1 MLLLPPCPFCSG
13 RAGTGSR
20 AGGKARS
27 RLCQEQVWEPH
38 SAPHGVGTGDVQ
50 LRFGNFCALSK
61 GRANGGCCSPPARAA
76 SGDGD
81 FLLPLSPCGWAPQY
95 CLCTLTTTFVLL
107 TQCPAPWALLVSL
120 ILECA
125 PRTLVLWDCL
135 TPLEQEQGVPRCH
148 PQEVAAGRRVA
159 HGGPRAP

>member
-1 MLLLPPCPFCSG
+1 MLLLPPCPFCPG
-13 RAGTGSR
+13 RTGTGSR

-27 RLCQEQVWEPH
+27 RLCQGQVWESHP
-38 SAPHGVGTGDVQ
+38 APHGVGIRDVQ
-50 LRFGNFCALSK
+50 LRFGDFCALSK
-61 GRANGGCCSPPARAA
+61 GRASGGCWSPPARAA

-81 FLLPLSPCGWAPQY
+81 VLLPRSPRGWAPQC

-107 TQCPAPWALLVSL
+107 TQCPAPWVLLASL

-125 PRTLVLWDCL
+125 PRTSVLSDCL
-135 TPLEQEQGVPRCH
+135 TPMEQEQDVPRCH

-159 HGGPRAP
+159 LGPRAP